1 MWVRPSEFV
10 LVSPGQVVCVD
21 VKLSQQAELIIWSV
35 PILVGFNIDKA
46 DFWKQGKSVPYLY
59 Q

>member
-1 MWVRPSEFV
+1 MRVRPSEFV
-10 LVSPGQVVCVD
+10 LVFPGQIVCVY
-21 VKLSQQAELIIWSV
+21 VKLSQQAELVVGSV